1 VLRIR
6 RPRPSTPS
14 VAVAGTGP
22 TAVVHALAARAAG
35 VDVLA
40 VAGDD
45 RAATDQLAR
54 DSGAHAVAF
63 DDLPAGAEAVIVA
76 SPLARRGADTARA
89 LGAGAAV
96 AVEPPLAATL
106 AQADRLVAAEV
117 AGATVVYAENLL
129 AAPVVSEATAIAQ
142 RLGDLRFIEAR
153 ALAPRPST
161 PHADRAGGVLFELG
175 AHPIALALLLAG
187 PVAPIAVQAVLSV
200 GEGSDV
206 DDHAEVEVRFASG
219 LLARVEASWRHQAPV
234 WDLQASSDTGVV
246 RADLAPT
253 VGLEHD
259 GEPVALPVVPRDV
272 EPHLVEL
279 GYVEQVR
286 AIARIAG
293 ATSPT
298 EPVWGAAFGRA
309 VLEVVSAAYASAR
322 SAEPVGLPFE
332 GPRDVTP
339 LALWRS

>member
-1 VLRIR
+1 
-6 RPRPSTPS
+6 

-22 TAVVHALAARAAG
+22 TAVVHTLAARAAG

-45 RAATDQLAR
+45 AAATDQLAR
-54 DSGAHAVAF
+54 DAGAHAVAF

-76 SPLARRGADTARA
+76 SPPSRRAVDTARV
-89 LGAGAAV
+89 LEAGATV
-96 AVEPPLAATL
+96 AVEPPLATTL
-106 AQADRLVAAEV
+106 AGADRLVAAEV
-117 AGATVVYAENLL
+117 AGASVVYAENLL
-129 AAPVVSEATAIAQ
+129 AAPVVIEAAAIAR

-153 ALAPRPST
+153 ALAPGPST
-161 PHADRAGGVLFELG
+161 LHSDQAGGVLFELG
-175 AHPIALALLLAG
+175 PHPIALVLLLAG

-200 GEGSDV
+200 GEGTGV

-219 LLARVEASWRHQAPV
+219 LLARVEASWRHPEPV

-246 RADLAPT
+246 RADLVPT

-259 GEPVALPVVPRDV
+259 GEPVALPIVPRDV

-279 GYVEQVR
+279 GFVDQVR

-293 ATSPT
+293 AASPA
-298 EPVWGAAFGRA
+298 EPVPGAAFGRA

-322 SAEPVGLPFE
+322 SAGPVGLPFD